1 MKIVSASILIAILCL
16 LCANQIL
23 AQGNPADKVDKT
35 DKSDKDDK
43 AGAFKFGLSY
53 LNNNVIMGRADTIKT
68 PMLIPDMKYTF
79 SNGVYFSGSVT
90 YIPNRIT
97 GKLDE
102 GNLTGGYDFDIT
114 DNMSAETSFSKLFYN
129 KNSTQIGSSINS
141 TINASFDYDIS
152 DIISP
157 TIGADYNFVSNGFKN
172 DVFVNAGLS
181 HDFITT
187 GIIND
192 DDFLVISPLAEV
204 NAGTQNFYDAYLT
217 QKKYKLA
224 ANTAKALTKQKT
236 RLSKFN
242 LLDYEFLVPMAY
254 KIGVLILHAT
264 PSYAISQNKLPAN
277 ITGSMI
283 NKPGIFYFD
292 IGATIKL

>member
-1 MKIVSASILIAILCL
+1 MKIIYASLLIPILCL
-16 LCANQIL
+16 LCAKQIF
-23 AQGNPADKVDKT
+23 AQSNPTDKVDKT
-35 DKSDKDDK
+35 DKTDKDDK
-43 AGAFKFGLSY
+43 AGSFKFGINYLS
-53 LNNNVIMGRADTIKT
+53 NNVIMGRADTIKT
-68 PMLIPDMKYTF
+68 PMLIPDIKYTF
-79 SNGVYFSGSVT
+79 SNGIYFSGSVT

-114 DNMSAETSFSKLFYN
+114 DNLSAETSFSKLFYN

-141 TINASFDYDIS
+141 TINASLDYDIS
-152 DIISP
+152 GIVTP
-157 TIGADYNFVSNGFKN
+157 TIGADYNFVSKGFKN

-204 NAGTQNFYDAYLT
+204 NGGTQNFYDAYLT

-224 ANTAKALTKQKT
+224 ANTSKALAKQKA

-242 LLDYEFLVPMAY
+242 LLDYEFSVPMAY
-254 KIGVLILHAT
+254 KVGVLILHTT